1 MLAALATLL
10 STPHPFKNCAAADHV
25 HVSRIELSPDP
36 PKPGLNVDVTF
47 KATPDVAV
55 SDGTLHVTVTLF
67 GVPVPDTPTF
77 QLCSEIGVKCPVAPG
92 QNISGH
98 AAYGVS
104 KIVPSGIHVT
114 ITLTAKTA
122 AGATIGCVSFDT
134 PIGHAGVLE
143 EIGAAVPWSAG
154 ARQLDAV
161 EVAAGGGEEAERW
174 RAVCAV
180 ARAARARRERVRR
193 SVRGGAAA
201 VDLQGEHRRLRE
213 AIPRDRRDADGRRAR
228 RPHARRGGH
237 AVALCMSSESFV
249 SG

>member
-47 KATPDVAV
+47 NATPDVAV

-143 EIGAAVPWSAG
+143 EIGGAAVPWSAS

-161 EVAAGGGEEAERW
+161 ERAGRRRRGGG
-174 RAVCAV
+174 AVARRVRAV
-180 ARAARARRERVRR
+180 ARAARARRERVRGP
-193 SVRGGAAA
+193 SEEA
-201 VDLQGEHRRLRE
+201 RRLSIFKANIVGYEKRYRE
-213 AIPRDRRDADGRRAR
+213 TGVMPTADEHADRTRDE
-228 RPHARRGGH
+228 
-237 AVALCMSSESFV
+237 VATLSHFA
-249 SG
+249 

>member
-1 MLAALATLL
+1 M
-10 STPHPFKNCAAADHV
+10 
-25 HVSRIELSPDP
+25 RR
-36 PKPGLNVDVTF
+36 
-47 KATPDVAV
+47 PDVAV

-77 QLCSEIGVKCPVAPG
+77 QLCSEIGVQVPRGARPEHLG
-92 QNISGH
+92 P

-143 EIGAAVPWSAG
+143 SGGAAVPWSAG

-161 EVAAGGGEEAERW
+161 ESPAGGGEEAGGGAPCSR
-174 RAVCAV
+174 CG
-180 ARAARARRERVRR
+180 ARSTGAARARTR

-201 VDLQGEHRRLRE
+201 VDLQGEHRRYEKRT
-213 AIPRDRRDADGRRAR
+213 AR
-228 RPHARRGGH
+228 PA
-237 AVALCMSSESFV
+237 
-249 SG
+249 

>member
-47 KATPDVAV
+47 NATPDVAV

-143 EIGAAVPWSAG
+143 EIGGAAVPWSAG
-154 ARQLDAV
+154 RSWA
-161 EVAAGGGEEAERW
+161 EVQRAEEK
-174 RAVCAV
+174 
-180 ARAARARRERVRR
+180 
-193 SVRGGAAA
+193 
-201 VDLQGEHRRLRE
+201 LRE
-213 AIPRDRRDADGRRAR
+213 ASRHNRRCRRRVPCQSLPSRDSRPRARPRPRPAPSSAGPGACPPGATTTGRRPR
-228 RPHARRGGH
+228 RWPGR
-237 AVALCMSSESFV
+237 
-249 SG
+249 

>member
-47 KATPDVAV
+47 NATPDVAV

-143 EIGAAVPWSAG
+143 EIGGAAEPWSA
-154 ARQLDAV
+154 DAST
-161 EVAAGGGEEAERW
+161 ASSW
-174 RAVCAV
+174 RAVFALW
-180 ARAARARRERVRR
+180 RAQHGRGASAYADR
-193 SVRGGAAA
+193 S
-201 VDLQGEHRRLRE
+201 EETRRLSIFKANIVGYEKRYRE
-213 AIPRDRRDADGRRAR
+213 TGVMPTADAHADRTRDE
-228 RPHARRGGH
+228 
-237 AVALCMSSESFV
+237 VATLSHFA
-249 SG
+249 

>member
-36 PKPGLNVDVTF
+36 PTPGLNVDVTF
-47 KATPDVAV
+47 NATPDVAV

-143 EIGAAVPWSAG
+143 EIGGAAVPWSAS

-161 EVAAGGGEEAERW
+161 EARPAAARRRSGGAPCSRCG
-174 RAVCAV
+174 
-180 ARAARARRERVRR
+180 ARSTGAARARTRIR
-193 SVRGGAAA
+193 SEEA
-201 VDLQGEHRRLRE
+201 RRLSIFKANIVGYEKRYRE
-213 AIPRDRRDADGRRAR
+213 TGVMPTADEHADRTRDE
-228 RPHARRGGH
+228 
-237 AVALCMSSESFV
+237 VATLSHFA
-249 SG
+249 

>member
-1 MLAALATLL
+1 MLSTLASVLL
-10 STPHPFKNCAAADHV
+10 ATPHPFKNCAAADHV

-47 KATPDVAV
+47 NATPDVAV

-143 EIGAAVPWSAG
+143 EIGGAAVPWSAS

-161 EVAAGGGEEAERW
+161 ESPAGGGEEAERW
-174 RAVCAV
+174 RAVFALW
-180 ARAARARRERVRR
+180 RAQHGRGASAYADRSEEARRLSIFKANIVGYEKRY
-193 SVRGGAAA
+193 
-201 VDLQGEHRRLRE
+201 RE
-213 AIPRDRRDADGRRAR
+213 TGVMPTADAHADRTRDE
-228 RPHARRGGH
+228 
-237 AVALCMSSESFV
+237 VATLSHFA
-249 SG
+249 

>member
-10 STPHPFKNCAAADHV
+10 STPHGFKNCAAATTSTLLD
-25 HVSRIELSPDP
+25 EQSPDP

-47 KATPDVAV
+47 NATPDVAV

-143 EIGAAVPWSAG
+143 EIGG
-154 ARQLDAV
+154 GRCRGRRARASSTRSSCGRRRR
-161 EVAAGGGEEAERW
+161 GGG
-174 RAVCAV
+174 AVARRVRAV
-180 ARAARARRERVRR
+180 ARAAQARRERVRR
-193 SVRGGAAA
+193 SVEEA
-201 VDLQGEHRRLRE
+201 RRLSIFKANIVGYEKRYRE
-213 AIPRDRRDADGRRAR
+213 TGVMPTADEHADRTRDE
-228 RPHARRGGH
+228 
-237 AVALCMSSESFV
+237 VATLSHLHES
-249 SG
+249 